1 MNWAK
6 LRESTTLRWSAVLAL
21 GITLGCIFIPP
32 IITSDRQKK
41 LDEAPIDELKA
52 AVKNDS
58 NDLDAK
64 FALAFKLYQTEDY
77 AKALELMRETV
88 RRAPRNGRYW
98 SGVGRCEGS
107 VGNAREA
114 IFAYRKAVELDPK
127 QIGSLADSG
136 QVLYESGLYTEA
148 LNEWDRARKIDPQ
161 VHLNQEI
168 YGAALN
174 RKGRGQEAW
183 DVLLDSI
190 NKLPMQDSIYDKLTE
205 TGIGLKKFDEVEF
218 YLLKRMNAVQTYPI
232 ASFQIDFVKSTL
244 ARPRTDATLKEALK
258 WAIDATQDMNQKA
271 ISYALLAEIQ
281 MLRSH
286 RSEAVKALESARKL
300 DPKDSDYLRVKEK
313 LFPNTKLT
321 DLSPEALALQR
332 LDAHNQK
339 EPETSLEQRKLID
352 ILIKSRRYSE
362 ASELC
367 HKILD
372 REPENKEIS
381 ALQKDCEINAL
392 KALSEVAKLKLKV
405 DAPF

>member
-1 MNWAK
+1 
-6 LRESTTLRWSAVLAL
+6 
-21 GITLGCIFIPP
+21 
-32 IITSDRQKK
+32 
-41 LDEAPIDELKA
+41 
-52 AVKNDS
+52 
-58 NDLDAK
+58 
-64 FALAFKLYQTEDY
+64 
-77 AKALELMRETV
+77 
-88 RRAPRNGRYW
+88 
-98 SGVGRCEGS
+98 
-107 VGNAREA
+107 
-114 IFAYRKAVELDPK
+114 
-127 QIGSLADSG
+127 
-136 QVLYESGLYTEA
+136 
-148 LNEWDRARKIDPQ
+148 
-161 VHLNQEI
+161 
-168 YGAALN
+168 
-174 RKGRGQEAW
+174 
-183 DVLLDSI
+183 
-190 NKLPMQDSIYDKLTE
+190 MQDSTYDKLTE

-232 ASFQIDFVKSTL
+232 ASFKIDFVKSTL

-321 DLSPEALALQR
+321 DLSPEALVLQR